1 MLFRSTPL
9 DGTIGN
15 LKNNSNVAIVPAKMP
30 VTPSLK
36 ISAGLVKEANT
47 AIAKYGKAVDQL
59 MSTAPQAAN
68 AFANLFTVYINKK
81 IVSRNLNNLID
92 GFYEF
97 FQSRPMTDSM
107 RNKLTQHLEANKQGV
122 LGAFTIW
129 IAIYKLKMAVIEQLN
144 KAAETA
150 PVQGYLQDGT
160 RTQEGFVSQGLK
172 FVDRMGFSA
181 QNLAG
186 RA

>member
-1 MLFRSTPL
+1 
-9 DGTIGN
+9 
-15 LKNNSNVAIVPAKMP
+15 
-30 VTPSLK
+30 
-36 ISAGLVKEANT
+36 
-47 AIAKYGKAVDQL
+47 
-59 MSTAPQAAN
+59 
-68 AFANLFTVYINKK
+68 
-81 IVSRNLNNLID
+81 
-92 GFYEF
+92 
-97 FQSRPMTDSM
+97 M
-107 RNKLTQHLEANKQGV
+107 RNKLTQHLEQNKEGV
-122 LGAFTIW
+122 TGAFTIW
-129 IAIYKLKMAVIEQLN
+129 SELYKLKMAIVDQLN